1 MTRCGKCGVELP
13 PGSLKYLV
21 TIHVTADFDGVL
33 PDAGEMEDLE
43 AFMRQLDA
51 ADASE
56 LERDVYRSQGY
67 ILCPA
72 CKDAFLADPLGP
84 RPSGERPT
92 TGGRMH

>member
-1 MTRCGKCGVELP
+1 M
-13 PGSLKYLV
+13 
-21 TIHVTADFDGVL
+21 TADFDGVL
-33 PDAGEMEDLE
+33 PDAGDMEDLE
-43 AFMRQLDA
+43 AFMRRVDEGDA
-51 ADASE
+51 AQAE
-56 LERDVYRSQGY
+56 ADVYRSRGY